1 MMTTYTD
8 ESYSIRR
15 EFQLN
20 TYVPIM
26 KRGIESTMR
35 TVDLKIVHL
44 YHIIRSDTI
53 NEFINQP
60 SLL

>member
-1 MMTTYTD
+1 MIKTYTD
-8 ESYSIRR
+8 ELYSIRR

-35 TVDLKIVHL
+35 TVDLNIVHL
-44 YHIIRSDTI
+44 YHIIRSM
-53 NEFINQP
+53 
-60 SLL
+60 SS